1 MATYLEQ
8 VEVLLL
14 EGGEDAVVPHHLHLE
29 EHGALAQHRLRGLRE
44 AGEGLGYPGKTIIG
58 YPLPFSK
65 VYGKFFTNLNPWKR
79 YCNIN
84 DFYLQLQF
92 LS

>member
-44 AGEGLGYPGKTIIG
+44 AGEGLGYPGKTIIR
-58 YPLPFSK
+58 LPFTFQQ
-65 VYGKFFTNLNPWKR
+65 GLR
-79 YCNIN
+79 
-84 DFYLQLQF
+84 
-92 LS
+92 